1 MNKTLIIAS
10 LLFALVSSS
19 FAEEKKASGEKW
31 KDTYF
36 EKHPE
41 ADTNNDG
48 ELTWSEYKAHKD
60 AQKKPQDKTA
70 KTDGEKWKDT
80 YFEKHPEADT
90 NKDGELSWPE
100 LHQHKKES
108 KTTQNI

>member
-41 ADTNNDG
+41 ADTN
-48 ELTWSEYKAHKD
+48 
-60 AQKKPQDKTA
+60 
-70 KTDGEKWKDT
+70 
-80 YFEKHPEADT
+80 
-90 NKDGELSWPE
+90 KDGELSWPE